1 MSLTYGGIFMAKYS
15 TAFKKK
21 IVTEYL
27 KGTIGYGSLAKKYN
41 IPSTSPISTW
51 VAAFQSLGTE
61 GISRSRQKKSYS
73 FQFKLHAV
81 ELYLSTEISYK
92 DLALQL
98 EINNPALL
106 TQWVQRFRAVGV
118 DGLKPNRKG
127 RRPKV
132 PDKPIVVTPTQSKE
146 IQDERL
152 KQLEE
157 ENLKLRIEV
166 AYLKELRRLRLE
178 QEAQKREQG
187 SSTVS
192 EDPSN

>member
-1 MSLTYGGIFMAKYS
+1 MAKYS
-15 TAFKKK
+15 TEFKRK
-21 IVTEYL
+21 IVAEYL
-27 KGTIGYGSLAKKYN
+27 KGMLSYRSLAKKYN
-41 IPSTSPISTW
+41 IPGIRQIEAW
-51 VAAFQSLGTE
+51 VAAFQRLGTA

-81 ELYLSTEISYK
+81 ELYLSTEISYQ

-98 EINNPALL
+98 EINNPTLL

-132 PDKPIVVTPTQSKE
+132 PDKPIVATPTQSKE
-146 IQDERL
+146 IQDERF

-192 EDPSN
+192 EDHSN

>member
-1 MSLTYGGIFMAKYS
+1 MAKYS
-15 TAFKKK
+15 TEFKKK
-21 IVTEYL
+21 IVAEYL
-27 KGTIGYGSLAKKYN
+27 KGNIGYRSLAKKYN
-41 IPSTSPISTW
+41 IPGTRQIEIW
-51 VAAFQSLGTE
+51 VATFQRLGTE

-81 ELYLSTEISYK
+81 ELYLSTDVSYK

-98 EINNPALL
+98 KINNPPLL
-106 TQWVQRFRAVGV
+106 AQWVQRFRAVGV

-146 IQDERL
+146 IQDDRL

>member
-1 MSLTYGGIFMAKYS
+1 MAKYS
-15 TAFKKK
+15 TEFKKK
-21 IVTEYL
+21 IVAEYL
-27 KGTIGYGSLAKKYN
+27 KGNIGYGSLAKKYN
-41 IPSTSPISTW
+41 IPSMNPIATW
-51 VAAFQSLGTE
+51 VAAFQSLGTK

-81 ELYLSTEISYK
+81 ELYLSTDVSYK

-98 EINNPALL
+98 KINNPPLL
-106 TQWVQRFRAVGV
+106 AQWVQRFRAVGV

-132 PDKPIVVTPTQSKE
+132 PDKPIVVTPTQSKG

>member
-1 MSLTYGGIFMAKYS
+1 MNLRKNVDS
-15 TAFKKK
+15 T
-21 IVTEYL
+21 YL
-27 KGTIGYGSLAKKYN
+27 KGNIGYRSLAKKYN
-41 IPSTSPISTW
+41 IPGTRQIEIW
-51 VAAFQSLGTE
+51 VATFQRLGTE

-92 DLALQL
+92 DLALQF
-98 EINNPALL
+98 EINNPALV
-106 TQWVQRFRAVGV
+106 TKWVQRYRAVGV

-146 IQDERL
+146 FQDERL

>member
-1 MSLTYGGIFMAKYS
+1 MAKYS
-15 TAFKKK
+15 TEFKKK

-27 KGTIGYGSLAKKYN
+27 KGNIGYRSLAKKYN
-41 IPSTSPISTW
+41 IPGSRQIETW
-51 VAAFQSLGTE
+51 VAAFQRLGTE

-81 ELYLSTEISYK
+81 ELYLSTEISYQ

-98 EINNPALL
+98 EINNPALV

-132 PDKPIVVTPTQSKE
+132 PDKPIAVTPTQSKE
-146 IQDERL
+146 IRDERL

-187 SSTVS
+187 SFTVS
-192 EDPSN
+192 EDHSN

>member
-1 MSLTYGGIFMAKYS
+1 MAKYS
-15 TAFKKK
+15 TEFKKK
-21 IVTEYL
+21 IVAEYL
-27 KGTIGYGSLAKKYN
+27 KGNIGYSRLAKKHN
-41 IPSTSPISTW
+41 IPSDKQIKIW
-51 VAAFQSLGTE
+51 VAAFQRLGIE
-61 GISRSRQKKSYS
+61 GISRSRKKKNYS

-98 EINNPALL
+98 EINNPPLL
-106 TQWVQRFRAVGV
+106 AQWVQRFRAVGI

-132 PDKPIVVTPTQSKE
+132 PDKPIVAMPTESKGF
-146 IQDERL
+146 QDERL

-178 QEAQKREQG
+178 QEAQKRKQG
-187 SSTVS
+187 SPTVS
-192 EDPSN
+192 EDYSN

>member
-1 MSLTYGGIFMAKYS
+1 M
-15 TAFKKK
+15 
-21 IVTEYL
+21 
-27 KGTIGYGSLAKKYN
+27 KGNIGYRSLAKKYN
-41 IPSTSPISTW
+41 IPGTRQIEIW
-51 VAAFQSLGTE
+51 VATFQRLGTE

-73 FQFKLHAV
+73 FQFKLNAV
-81 ELYLSTEISYK
+81 ELYLRTVISYK

-98 EINNPALL
+98 EINNPALV
-106 TQWVQRFRAVGV
+106 TKWVHRYRAVGV

-132 PDKPIVVTPTQSKE
+132 PDKPIVVTPTQSKG

>member
-1 MSLTYGGIFMAKYS
+1 MAKYS
-15 TAFKKK
+15 TEFKKK
-21 IVTEYL
+21 IVAEYL
-27 KGTIGYGSLAKKYN
+27 KGNIGYGSLAKKYN
-41 IPSTSPISTW
+41 IPSMNPIATW
-51 VAAFQSLGTE
+51 VAAFQSLGTK

-98 EINNPALL
+98 EINNPALV
-106 TQWVQRFRAVGV
+106 TKWVHRYRAVGV

-178 QEAQKREQG
+178 QEVQKRDQG

-192 EDPSN
+192 EDHSN

>member
-1 MSLTYGGIFMAKYS
+1 MLF
-15 TAFKKK
+15 
-21 IVTEYL
+21 
-27 KGTIGYGSLAKKYN
+27 
-41 IPSTSPISTW
+41 
-51 VAAFQSLGTE
+51 
-61 GISRSRQKKSYS
+61 RS
-73 FQFKLHAV
+73 LHAV

-98 EINNPALL
+98 EINNPSLL
-106 TQWVQRFRAVGV
+106 AQWVQRFRAVGI

-132 PDKPIVVTPTQSKE
+132 PDKPIIATPMESKGF
-146 IQDERL
+146 QDERL

-166 AYLKELRRLRLE
+166 AYLKELRRLCLE
-178 QEAQKREQG
+178 QGAQKRKQG

-192 EDPSN
+192 EDYSN

>member
-1 MSLTYGGIFMAKYS
+1 M
-15 TAFKKK
+15 
-21 IVTEYL
+21 
-27 KGTIGYGSLAKKYN
+27 
-41 IPSTSPISTW
+41 
-51 VAAFQSLGTE
+51 
-61 GISRSRQKKSYS
+61 
-73 FQFKLHAV
+73 
-81 ELYLSTEISYK
+81 
-92 DLALQL
+92 QL
-98 EINNPALL
+98 EINNPALV
-106 TQWVQRFRAVGV
+106 TKWVQRFRAVGV

-132 PDKPIVVTPTQSKE
+132 PDKPIVITPTQSKE

-178 QEAQKREQG
+178 QDAQKREQG

>member
-1 MSLTYGGIFMAKYS
+1 LVLHEFL
-15 TAFKKK
+15 
-21 IVTEYL
+21 V
-27 KGTIGYGSLAKKYN
+27 LAKRKFILFN
-41 IPSTSPISTW
+41 
-51 VAAFQSLGTE
+51 
-61 GISRSRQKKSYS
+61 
-73 FQFKLHAV
+73 FKLHAV

-106 TQWVQRFRAVGV
+106 AQWVQRFHADGV
-118 DGLKPNRKG
+118 DGLKPNWKG
-127 RRPKV
+127 RRPQV
-132 PDKPIVVTPTQSKE
+132 PDKPIVLTPTESKE

-178 QEAQKREQG
+178 QEAQKQEQG
-187 SSTVS
+187 LATVS

>member
-1 MSLTYGGIFMAKYS
+1 M
-15 TAFKKK
+15 
-21 IVTEYL
+21 
-27 KGTIGYGSLAKKYN
+27 
-41 IPSTSPISTW
+41 
-51 VAAFQSLGTE
+51 
-61 GISRSRQKKSYS
+61 
-73 FQFKLHAV
+73 
-81 ELYLSTEISYK
+81 
-92 DLALQL
+92 QL

-132 PDKPIVVTPTQSKE
+132 PDKPIVVTPTQSKG

>member
-1 MSLTYGGIFMAKYS
+1 MAKYS
-15 TAFKKK
+15 TEFKKK
-21 IVTEYL
+21 IVAEYL
-27 KGTIGYGSLAKKYN
+27 KGNIGYRSLAKKYN
-41 IPSTSPISTW
+41 IPGTRQIEIW
-51 VAAFQSLGTE
+51 VATFQRLGTE

-92 DLALQL
+92 DLALQF
-98 EINNPALL
+98 EINNPALV
-106 TQWVQRFRAVGV
+106 TKWVQRYRAVGV